1 MNPLRVILV
10 DDHNLVRAG
19 FRSLLENIPDVEI
32 VAEADNG
39 YRALELIRTHKP
51 DMVLM
56 DIALPDINGLDVT
69 AQVTQ
74 EYPSI
79 KVVLLSMYDNEEYV
93 LRALEIGAAG
103 YLLKDADANEFELAI
118 HAIANGKAYLSPAIS
133 SRVIESY
140 QARVS
145 APKQP
150 ITPLKDA
157 SHQDALYR
165 DALYRDASHQDASH
179 QDAPHPDDCHL
190 TARQRE
196 VLRLIAEGFT
206 TKEIAQQLN
215 LSAKTVDAHRTQL
228 MRELNIHE
236 IAGLVRYAI
245 RIGLISAES

>member
-19 FRSLLENIPDVEI
+19 FRSLLENIPEVEI

-39 YRALELIRTHKP
+39 YSALELIRAHKP

-56 DIALPDINGLDVT
+56 DIALPDITGLDVT
-69 AQVTQ
+69 ARVTQ

-93 LRALEIGAAG
+93 LRAMEIGAAG
-103 YLLKDADANEFELAI
+103 YLLKDADASEFELAI

-145 APKQP
+145 TPKQP
-150 ITPLKDA
+150 ITLPTGPQNHADSPL
-157 SHQDALYR
+157 
-165 DALYRDASHQDASH
+165 
-179 QDAPHPDDCHL
+179 
-190 TARQRE
+190 TTRQRE

-215 LSAKTVDAHRTQL
+215 LSVKTVDAHRTQL
-228 MRELNIHE
+228 MRELDIHD

-245 RIGLISAES
+245 RIGLVSAES

>member
-19 FRSLLENIPDVEI
+19 FRSLLENIPEVEI

-39 YRALELIRTHKP
+39 FTALELIRAHKP
-51 DMVLM
+51 DIVLM

-69 AQVTQ
+69 AKITR
-74 EYPSI
+74 EFPAI
-79 KVVLLSMYDNEEYV
+79 KIVLLSMYDNEEYV

-118 HAIANGKAYLSPAIS
+118 RSIASGKAYLSPAIS

-140 QARVS
+140 QDRVS
-145 APKQP
+145 TSKKPASTPKDP
-150 ITPLKDA
+150 RNLNVIPLTP
-157 SHQDALYR
+157 
-165 DALYRDASHQDASH
+165 
-179 QDAPHPDDCHL
+179 
-190 TARQRE
+190 RQVE

-206 TKEIAQQLN
+206 TKEIAGQLN
-215 LSAKTVDAHRTQL
+215 LSVKTVDAHRTLL
-228 MRELNIHE
+228 MRELNIHD

-245 RIGLISAES
+245 RIGLVSAES

>member
-19 FRSLLENIPDVEI
+19 FRSLLQKIPEVEI
-32 VAEADNG
+32 VAEADTG
-39 YRALELIRTHKP
+39 YSALELIRAHKP

-56 DIALPDINGLDVT
+56 DIALPDITGLDVT
-69 AQVTQ
+69 ALVTQ

-118 HAIANGKAYLSPAIS
+118 RSIASGKAYLSPAIS

-140 QARVS
+140 QARVN
-145 APKQP
+145 APKP
-150 ITPLKDA
+150 SVTP
-157 SHQDALYR
+157 YR
-165 DALYRDASHQDASH
+165 DALRS
-179 QDAPHPDDCHL
+179 DDFHL

-245 RIGLISAES
+245 RIGLVSAES

>member
-19 FRSLLENIPDVEI
+19 FRSLLKNIPEVEI

-39 YRALELIRTHKP
+39 YGALELIRAHKP

-69 AQVTQ
+69 ALVIK

-93 LRALEIGAAG
+93 LRALDIGAAG
-103 YLLKDADANEFELAI
+103 YLLKDADANEFDLAI
-118 HAIANGKAYLSPAIS
+118 HAIADGKAYLSPAIS

-145 APKQP
+145 PPKYP
-150 ITPLKDA
+150 ITPTTGI
-157 SHQDALYR
+157 
-165 DALYRDASHQDASH
+165 
-179 QDAPHPDDCHL
+179 PHLVDIHL

-196 VLRLIAEGFT
+196 VLRLIAEGYT
-206 TKEIAQQLN
+206 TKEIAQQLD
-215 LSAKTVDAHRTQL
+215 LSVKTVDAHRTRL
-228 MRELNIHE
+228 MRELDIHE

-245 RIGLISAES
+245 RIGLVSAES

>member
-19 FRSLLENIPDVEI
+19 FRSLLQNIPEVEI

-39 YRALELIRTHKP
+39 YSALELIRTHKP

-74 EYPSI
+74 EYPTI

-150 ITPLKDA
+150 VNPPKDA
-157 SHQDALYR
+157 L
-165 DALYRDASHQDASH
+165 
-179 QDAPHPDDCHL
+179 HPDDCHL

>member
-19 FRSLLENIPDVEI
+19 FRSLLKNIPEVEI

-39 YRALELIRTHKP
+39 YSALELIRTHKP

-56 DIALPDINGLDVT
+56 DIALPDITGLDVT
-69 AQVTQ
+69 ALVIK

-103 YLLKDADANEFELAI
+103 YLLKDADASEFELAI
-118 HAIANGKAYLSPAIS
+118 HAIADGKAYLSPAIS

-140 QARVS
+140 QARVNV
-145 APKQP
+145 PKRP
-150 ITPLKDA
+150 ITSPPGSQNLID
-157 SHQDALYR
+157 SQ
-165 DALYRDASHQDASH
+165 
-179 QDAPHPDDCHL
+179 L
-190 TARQRE
+190 TTRQRE

-215 LSAKTVDAHRTQL
+215 ISAKTVDAHRTQL
-228 MRELNIHE
+228 MRELNIHD

-245 RIGLISAES
+245 RIGLVSAES

>member
-32 VAEADNG
+32 VAEAENG
-39 YRALELIRTHKP
+39 YSALELIRTHKP

-56 DIALPDINGLDVT
+56 DIALPDITGLDVT
-69 AQVTQ
+69 AQVIQ

-145 APKQP
+145 APKRP
-150 ITPLKDA
+150 IIPPAGSQNLVD
-157 SHQDALYR
+157 S
-165 DALYRDASHQDASH
+165 
-179 QDAPHPDDCHL
+179 HL

>member
-19 FRSLLENIPDVEI
+19 FRSLLENIPGVEI
-32 VAEADNG
+32 VAEAENG
-39 YRALELIRTHKP
+39 YSALELIRTHKP

-56 DIALPDINGLDVT
+56 DIALPDITGLDVT
-69 AQVTQ
+69 AQVIR

-150 ITPLKDA
+150 INPIAA
-157 SHQDALYR
+157 SQHLVD
-165 DALYRDASHQDASH
+165 S
-179 QDAPHPDDCHL
+179 HL
-190 TARQRE
+190 TPRQRE

-215 LSAKTVDAHRTQL
+215 LSVKTVDAHRTQL
-228 MRELNIHE
+228 MRELDIHE

-245 RIGLISAES
+245 RIGLVSAEF

>member
-1 MNPLRVILV
+1 
-10 DDHNLVRAG
+10 
-19 FRSLLENIPDVEI
+19 
-32 VAEADNG
+32 
-39 YRALELIRTHKP
+39 
-51 DMVLM
+51 VLM
-56 DIALPDINGLDVT
+56 DIALPDITGLDVT
-69 AQVTQ
+69 AQVIQ

-145 APKQP
+145 APKRP
-150 ITPLKDA
+150 IIPPAGSQNLVD
-157 SHQDALYR
+157 S
-165 DALYRDASHQDASH
+165 
-179 QDAPHPDDCHL
+179 HL

>member
-19 FRSLLENIPDVEI
+19 FRSLLENIPEVEI
-32 VAEADNG
+32 VAEAENG
-39 YRALELIRTHKP
+39 YSALELIRTHKP

-56 DIALPDINGLDVT
+56 DIALPDITGLDVT
-69 AQVTQ
+69 AQVIQ

-150 ITPLKDA
+150 INPPAA
-157 SHQDALYR
+157 SQQLVD
-165 DALYRDASHQDASH
+165 S
-179 QDAPHPDDCHL
+179 HL

-215 LSAKTVDAHRTQL
+215 LSVKTVDAHRTQL
-228 MRELNIHE
+228 MREVNIHD

>member
-32 VAEADNG
+32 VAEAENG
-39 YRALELIRTHKP
+39 YSALELIRTHKP

-56 DIALPDINGLDVT
+56 DIALPDITGLDVT
-69 AQVTQ
+69 AQVIQ

-103 YLLKDADANEFELAI
+103 YLLKDADASEFELAI
-118 HAIANGKAYLSPAIS
+118 RSIANGKAYLSPAIS

-145 APKQP
+145 APKRP
-150 ITPLKDA
+150 IIPPAGSQNLVD
-157 SHQDALYR
+157 S
-165 DALYRDASHQDASH
+165 
-179 QDAPHPDDCHL
+179 HL

>member
-32 VAEADNG
+32 VAEAENG
-39 YRALELIRTHKP
+39 YSALELIRTHKP

-56 DIALPDINGLDVT
+56 DIALPDITGLDVT
-69 AQVTQ
+69 AQVIQ

-145 APKQP
+145 APKRP
-150 ITPLKDA
+150 IIPPAGSQNLVD
-157 SHQDALYR
+157 S
-165 DALYRDASHQDASH
+165 
-179 QDAPHPDDCHL
+179 HL

-215 LSAKTVDAHRTQL
+215 LSVKTVDAHRTQL
-228 MRELNIHE
+228 MRELDIHE

>member
-1 MNPLRVILV
+1 MNSLRVILV

-19 FRSLLENIPDVEI
+19 IRSLLKNIPEVEI

-39 YRALELIRTHKP
+39 YSALELIRAHKP

-56 DIALPDINGLDVT
+56 DIALPDITGLDVT
-69 AQVTQ
+69 AQITQ
-74 EYPSI
+74 EYPTI

-93 LRALEIGAAG
+93 LRAMEIGAAG
-103 YLLKDADANEFELAI
+103 YLLKDANANEFELAI

-145 APKQP
+145 ATKQTIP
-150 ITPLKDA
+150 SPTSSQGLFT
-157 SHQDALYR
+157 S
-165 DALYRDASHQDASH
+165 
-179 QDAPHPDDCHL
+179 HL
-190 TARQRE
+190 TARQSE

-228 MRELNIHE
+228 MRELDIHD

>member
-19 FRSLLENIPDVEI
+19 FRSLLENIPEVEI
-32 VAEADNG
+32 VAEAENG
-39 YRALELIRTHKP
+39 YSALELIRTHKP
-51 DMVLM
+51 DLVLM
-56 DIALPDINGLDVT
+56 DIALPDITGLDVT
-69 AQVTQ
+69 AQVIQ

-93 LRALEIGAAG
+93 LRALDIGAAG

-150 ITPLKDA
+150 INPPAVSQHLVD
-157 SHQDALYR
+157 S
-165 DALYRDASHQDASH
+165 
-179 QDAPHPDDCHL
+179 HL

-215 LSAKTVDAHRTQL
+215 LSVKTVDAHRTQL
-228 MRELNIHE
+228 MRELDIHE

-245 RIGLISAES
+245 RIGLVSAEF

>member
-19 FRSLLENIPDVEI
+19 FRSLLENIPEVEI

-39 YRALELIRTHKP
+39 CSALELICSLKP
-51 DMVLM
+51 DLVLM

-93 LRALEIGAAG
+93 LRAMEIGAAG

-150 ITPLKDA
+150 ITPFKGSQNHAD
-157 SHQDALYR
+157 S
-165 DALYRDASHQDASH
+165 
-179 QDAPHPDDCHL
+179 PL

-196 VLRLIAEGFT
+196 VLRLIAKGFT
-206 TKEIAQQLN
+206 TKEIAQQLG
-215 LSAKTVDAHRTQL
+215 LSVKTVDAHRTQL
-228 MRELNIHE
+228 MRELDIHD

-245 RIGLISAES
+245 RIGLVSAES

>member
-32 VAEADNG
+32 VAEAENG
-39 YRALELIRTHKP
+39 YSALELIRTHKP

-56 DIALPDINGLDVT
+56 DIALPDITGLDVT
-69 AQVTQ
+69 AQVIQ

-103 YLLKDADANEFELAI
+103 YLLKDADASEFELAI
-118 HAIANGKAYLSPAIS
+118 RSIANGKAYLSPAIS

-145 APKQP
+145 APKRP
-150 ITPLKDA
+150 IIPPAGSQNLVD
-157 SHQDALYR
+157 S
-165 DALYRDASHQDASH
+165 
-179 QDAPHPDDCHL
+179 PL

-196 VLRLIAEGFT
+196 VLCLIAEGFT

>member
-19 FRSLLENIPDVEI
+19 FRSLLENIPEVEI

-39 YRALELIRTHKP
+39 LNALELIRTHKP
-51 DMVLM
+51 DLVLM
-56 DIALPDINGLDVT
+56 DIALPDITGLEVT
-69 AQVTQ
+69 AQVTR
-74 EYPSI
+74 EYPTI

-145 APKQP
+145 TPKKL
-150 ITPLKDA
+150 ITATKYDP
-157 SHQDALYR
+157 HQD
-165 DALYRDASHQDASH
+165 DHQ
-179 QDAPHPDDCHL
+179 L
-190 TARQRE
+190 TPRQIE
-196 VLRLIAEGFT
+196 VLRLIAEGYT
-206 TKEIAQQLN
+206 TKEIAGQLD
-215 LSAKTVDAHRTQL
+215 LSVKTVDAHRTLL
-228 MRELNIHE
+228 MRELNIHD

-245 RIGLISAES
+245 RIGLVSAES

>member
-1 MNPLRVILV
+1 MNRLRVILV

-19 FRSLLENIPDVEI
+19 FRSLLENIPEVEI

-39 YRALELIRTHKP
+39 ASALALIRTHKP
-51 DMVLM
+51 DIVLM

-69 AQVTQ
+69 AQVSR

-140 QARVS
+140 QERVRKPTLP
-145 APKQP
+145 A
-150 ITPLKDA
+150 TPPTE
-157 SHQDALYR
+157 ALPAGDR
-165 DALYRDASHQDASH
+165 QI
-179 QDAPHPDDCHL
+179 

-215 LSAKTVDAHRTQL
+215 LSAKTVDAHRTLL
-228 MRELNIHE
+228 MRVLDIHD

-245 RIGLISAES
+245 RTGLVSADS

>member
-19 FRSLLENIPDVEI
+19 FRSLLKNIPEVEI

-39 YRALELIRTHKP
+39 YGALELIRAHKP
-51 DMVLM
+51 DLVLM

-69 AQVTQ
+69 ALVIK

-103 YLLKDADANEFELAI
+103 YLLKDADANEFDLAI
-118 HAIANGKAYLSPAIS
+118 HAIAAGKAYLSPAIS

-145 APKQP
+145 PQKRPVTPPTGPLHP
-150 ITPLKDA
+150 I
-157 SHQDALYR
+157 
-165 DALYRDASHQDASH
+165 
-179 QDAPHPDDCHL
+179 DCHL
-190 TARQRE
+190 TPRQRE

-206 TKEIAQQLN
+206 TKEIAQQLD
-215 LSAKTVDAHRTQL
+215 LSVKTVDAHRTRL
-228 MRELNIHE
+228 MRELDIHE

-245 RIGLISAES
+245 RIGLVSAES